1 MEELREHLNF
11 IPLGLLA
18 DLADRRIFL
27 PFSNLFWLPSF
38 PPQYPNIWKTNI
50 QMALYAMHHIQKACA
65 SDLKPG
71 FQFSEGWDPRP
82 HLQGTTQQLIL
93 SQRRWQA
100 RLEHM
105 YQDNKKD
112 SLPEE
117 KAEDKVQSFSN
128 DNQVGQPNKECRKV
142 TCHRTLRCHV
152 RLNECPSAEVWDWSF
167 PRTPKYLFQSKLQH
181 NIHSHWPHFSP
192 WMRNTPKLLSWSMQ
206 SQKVAHYMQQFSKA
220 HLAAWQKSA

>member
-1 MEELREHLNF
+1 
-11 IPLGLLA
+11 
-18 DLADRRIFL
+18 
-27 PFSNLFWLPSF
+27 
-38 PPQYPNIWKTNI
+38 
-50 QMALYAMHHIQKACA
+50 MALYAMHHIQKACA

-117 KAEDKVQSFSN
+117 KAEDKVQSCSN

-167 PRTPKYLFQSKLQH
+167 PRTPKYLFSSLSCSTTFIPTDLTFLLGWGTHPSYYLDQCNHK
-181 NIHSHWPHFSP
+181 
-192 WMRNTPKLLSWSMQ
+192 KLLITCNSSV
-206 SQKVAHYMQQFSKA
+206 KHI
-220 HLAAWQKSA
+220 WQHDKNLHRDTLKYSCLIWPTSNATNI